1 MGNGVSTDQGNLPSH
16 GTRDV
21 GESVDTEQHDWS
33 QLAEAPNTNT
43 SLKST
48 EKPYS
53 GAQARGPEMPS
64 FAEDDTRLDA
74 YRNAQ
79 SRGQKSE
86 DSIRCGPYSDARNA
100 GPSSSS
106 FVDDNERQDRKSTSR
121 RPTNECSSAANDH
134 TRPNAYSGTKE
145 SSVMKDD
152 NERVGASSGT
162 RQSSR
167 STNNDQRRQRRR
179 RKSSSSTDGD
189 VPAEDR
195 DHQEDGEVR
204 AEDNGRRERRK
215 KSLLNEARSSST
227 STETALPKSTNTHAG
242 ASACTGDQYAED
254 KKSTYTMMAPALDLQ
269 EIVLPI
275 IMQKEGFL
283 PGS

>member
-1 MGNGVSTDQGNLPSH
+1 
-16 GTRDV
+16 
-21 GESVDTEQHDWS
+21 
-33 QLAEAPNTNT
+33 
-43 SLKST
+43 
-48 EKPYS
+48 
-53 GAQARGPEMPS
+53 MPS
-64 FAEDDTRLDA
+64 RGARSRKTA
-74 YRNAQ
+74 YVAVLTVMPATQ
-79 SRGQKSE
+79 GQ
-86 DSIRCGPYSDARNA
+86 DLQV
-100 GPSSSS
+100 SSMTM
-106 FVDDNERQDRKSTSR
+106 NDRTGSR
-121 RPTNECSSAANDH
+121 RHVAQQTECSSAANDD

-179 RKSSSSTDGD
+179 RKSSSSSTDGD

-215 KSLLNEARSSST
+215 KSSLNEARSSST

-242 ASACTGDQYAED
+242 ASACTADQYAED
-254 KKSTYTMMAPALDLQ
+254 KKSTCTMMAPALDLQ
-269 EIVLPI
+269 EVALPI